1 MRVPDPAW
9 ELLAD
14 DMRGCVSCPELV
26 TTRTNVVPGTRPRN
40 GATVL
45 LVGEAPG
52 ATEDEVGTPFAGKAG
67 RLLDELLDD
76 VGLPRSTVAV
86 VNVLK
91 CRPPSNRKPA
101 RAEVAN
107 CRGWLTAQ
115 IELVNPRVI
124 CALGGTAAE
133 WFFGAG
139 AKIGQLRGAPHL
151 IGGRQVVSTYH
162 PSAAIRFGPAGMPR
176 AALRDDLALV
186 AELAAHAET
195 ADR

>member
-1 MRVPDPAW
+1 MLEPAW
-9 ELLAD
+9 DLLAD
-14 DMRGCVSCPELV
+14 EIRGCVRCPVLAASR
-26 TTRTNVVPGTRPRN
+26 TTVVPGTTPAG
-40 GATVL
+40 GARVL

-67 RLLDELLDD
+67 RLLDDLLAEA
-76 VGLPRSTVAV
+76 GLPRSTVAI

-91 CRPPSNRKPA
+91 CRPPGNRKPA
-101 RAEVAN
+101 RAEVVN

-115 IELVNPRVI
+115 IELVDPRVI
-124 CALGGTAAE
+124 CALGGTASE

-139 AKIGQLRGAPHL
+139 AKIGQLRGQPHVVQ
-151 IGGRQVVSTYH
+151 GRQVVSTYH

-186 AELAAHAET
+186 AQLAADFEA